1 MASNK
6 ENTKLWYA
14 EVLMD
19 EKEVVKDKFP
29 SSPLGGI
36 KIKGR
41 AENQVKQERSKQT
54 KLKQSVASY
63 MHAKTRINVHLKTRH
78 EKLNKLIIPTFK
90 KDLAIIRGKHSDI
103 HKYNT
108 AKAKYINQFFANKH
122 EAAAFIKKHLR
133 SI

>member
-1 MASNK
+1 MAPYQDP
-6 ENTKLWYA
+6 ENWYA

-19 EKEVVKDKFP
+19 EEEVVKDKFSP
-29 SSPLGGI
+29 SPLGGI

-41 AENQVKQERSKQT
+41 AEDIVKQEKSQQS
-54 KLKQSVASY
+54 KLKQSIASY
-63 MHAKTRINVHLKTRH
+63 LHAKTRIEVHLKTRH
-78 EKLNKLIIPTFK
+78 EKLHKLIIPTFK
-90 KDLAIIRGKHSDI
+90 KDLAIIRGKHGDI